1 MSVVCGVS
9 ARCSVLV
16 CVGRMVVGG
25 VGSSGVGSDWTV
37 PVASFPVVFLCLAD
51 QHLTECYNV

>member
-1 MSVVCGVS
+1 MCGVS